1 MWKFFEE
8 NNNKK
13 HSFYIIM
20 QDSKDQ
26 QQKNKNS
33 TRLGT
38 DLYYHCI
45 LFTNDCVKR
54 VNLHLRTRKEQL
66 HNIKKAQQVKHGRN
80 RNSMSAA
87 DIIKYRTEGIFEWST
102 KREKKI
108 TVQNIKVY
116 FTVKVPEGQR

>member
-1 MWKFFEE
+1 MWEFFEE

-26 QQKNKNS
+26 QQQKNKNS
-33 TRLGT
+33 TTVGT

-45 LFTNDCVKR
+45 LLTNNCVKR

-87 DIIKYRTEGIFEWST
+87 DIIKYRTEGIFE
-102 KREKKI
+102 
-108 TVQNIKVY
+108 
-116 FTVKVPEGQR
+116 